1 MNARDLIE
9 TAHGLTELSP
19 RRPSQANLRRA
30 QSTAYYAV
38 FHSLAAIIADALMG
52 KGRGDAWHQTY
63 RALEHG
69 SARKACQNMQAMREF
84 PLEIQNFA
92 ETFKDLQGAR
102 RAIAYGISRL
112 RDSGLAAAVAQFW
125 GHERPNSGL
134 PGLFLGSPAARDR
147 QFSSRRRH
155 IMSKCNRPEGARN
168 RADYA
173 LDGRYDKPG
182 VLAQIGR
189 AEAAIAWLEGAD
201 VQHRRRFAAH
211 VLFKRRS

>member
-9 TAHGLTELSP
+9 TAYGLAELSP

-38 FHSLAAIIADALMG
+38 FHSLAATIADALMG
-52 KGRGDAWHQTY
+52 KGRGEAWHQTY

-69 SARKACQNMQAMREF
+69 SARKACQNMRAMREF
-84 PLEIQNFA
+84 PLEIRRFA
-92 ETFKDLQGAR
+92 KSFNDLQGAR
-102 RAIAYGISRL
+102 S
-112 RDSGLAAAVAQFW
+112 
-125 GHERPNSGL
+125 
-134 PGLFLGSPAARDR
+134 
-147 QFSSRRRH
+147 
-155 IMSKCNRPEGARN
+155 

-173 LDGRYDKPG
+173 LDGRYNKPN
-182 VLAQIGR
+182 VLAYIAM

-211 VLFKRRS
+211 VLFKRRQ

>member
-38 FHSLAAIIADALMG
+38 FHSLAATIADALMG

-63 RALEHG
+63 RALDHG
-69 SARKACQNMQAMREF
+69 SARRGCQNTRAMREF
-84 PLEIQNFA
+84 PPEIQNFA
-92 ETFKDLQGAR
+92 ETFNDLQSAR
-102 RAIAYGISRL
+102 H
-112 RDSGLAAAVAQFW
+112 Q
-125 GHERPNSGL
+125 
-134 PGLFLGSPAARDR
+134 
-147 QFSSRRRH
+147 
-155 IMSKCNRPEGARN
+155 
-168 RADYA
+168 ADYA
-173 LDGRYDKPG
+173 LDGRYHKPD
-182 VLAQIGR
+182 VLADIAT

-201 VQHRRRFAAH
+201 AQHRRRFAAH